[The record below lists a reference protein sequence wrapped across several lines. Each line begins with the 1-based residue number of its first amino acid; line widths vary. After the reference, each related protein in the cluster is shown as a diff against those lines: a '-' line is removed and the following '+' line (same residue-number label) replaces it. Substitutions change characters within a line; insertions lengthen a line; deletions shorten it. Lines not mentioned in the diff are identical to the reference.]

1 MSADDSS
8 KQSLPTVVTEDD
20 CAVTPCT
27 SEPSFELKPYA
38 THNHIVALPKEFR
51 HFLAGGV
58 AGMIAKS
65 VVAPVDRIKILYQVS
80 SQKFHIFDVPR
91 IARNI
96 LKGEG
101 LQALWKGN
109 MATLIRVF
117 PYSGIQFMVFS
128 RLKTWFLKKHAVENE
143 IRRAAGE
150 SKREWGLSPTESL
163 ISGSIAGICSV
174 LATYPLDMARA
185 QLAVLRNKRDQTN
198 SGLLTILMKNYKERG
213 VTGLYRGITPTV
225 LGILPYAGIAFTLN
239 EQSKRYIQ
247 NMTGRETTTIEK
259 MQCGAI
265 SGLFAQTLTYPLEVT
280 RRRMQTMGVVGGED
294 AALEALGLGQAKH
307 SRVGAEV
314 SMISIM
320 KSVYTE
326 QGIAGLFKG
335 VSLNWMKGPIAFS
348 ISFTTFDIVQGLL
361 ETESERILRVPYA
374 NREK

>member
-1 MSADDSS
+1 M
-8 KQSLPTVVTEDD
+8 TEDD
-20 CAVTPCT
+20 CAVTPCS
-27 SEPSFELKPYA
+27 SESSFQLKRHA
-38 THNHIVALPKEFR
+38 TRDQIVALPKEFR

-65 VVAPVDRIKILYQVS
+65 IVAPVDRIKILYQVS

-91 IARNI
+91 VAGNI

-101 LQALWKGN
+101 FQALWKGN
-109 MATLIRVF
+109 TATLIRVF
-117 PYSGIQFMVFS
+117 PYSGIQFMLFS
-128 RLKTWFLKKHAVENE
+128 RLKTWFLNKHAAENE
-143 IRRAAGE
+143 IRKATGR

-185 QLAVLRNKRDQTN
+185 QLAVLRNKKDQRN
-198 SGLLTILMKNYKERG
+198 SGLSTILVKNYKERG
-213 VTGLYRGITPTV
+213 FKGLYRGITPTI

-265 SGLFAQTLTYPLEVT
+265 SGLFAQSLTYPLEVT
-280 RRRMQTMGVVGGED
+280 RRRMQTMGVVGCED
-294 AALEALGLGQAKH
+294 AALEALGLGKSKH
-307 SRVGAEV
+307 NKVSAQV
-314 SMISIM
+314 SMISIL
-320 KSVYTE
+320 KSVYSE

-335 VSLNWMKGPIAFS
+335 VSLNW
-348 ISFTTFDIVQGLL
+348 
-361 ETESERILRVPYA
+361 
-374 NREK
+374 